1 MPIQDIILCIVFSLI
16 FSGFVYTMLKDETE
30 DLKWE
35 IGYLRQELRE
45 IKEEIK
51 NDRKES
57 DN

>member
-16 FSGFVYTMLKDETE
+16 FSGFVYTMLKDEIE

-35 IGYLRQELRE
+35 IGYLKQGIRE
-45 IKEEIK
+45 FKEEIK

>member
-16 FSGFVYTMLKDETE
+16 FSAFVYTMLKDETE

-35 IGYLRQELRE
+35 IGYLRQELHE

-51 NDRKES
+51 NES
-57 DN
+57 K